1 MAINTGLFAKALW
14 EGVNSWY
21 GMAYNEYPEECGD
34 IFEKRDSRKA
44 WEEVI
49 GTAGLGM
56 AAVKPEGSP
65 VAYDTSRQGF
75 TNRFT
80 NVTYG
85 LGFVITKEM
94 MEDDLYDVVAQTR
107 SRSLAKSMRITKE
120 TVAANILN
128 RANNTSYLGGDGS
141 TLLASAAGGSSN
153 HPNVK
158 GGSFTNAP
166 AAGTDLSEAA
176 LEDACI
182 ALGKYTDDAGLRIA
196 TRPVK
201 LIVPVDNQFEAE
213 RILNTDLRVASADN
227 DLNAIKSMGKIPQGF
242 AVNHYITDVDS
253 WFIKTDCDDGMIHFE
268 RRGDDF
274 TQDNDHDTDNLKY
287 KATARYVFKWADP
300 RGLYGS
306 LGA

>member
-1 MAINTGLFAKALW
+1 MPINTGNFAKALW

-21 GMAYNEYPEECGD
+21 GMSYAEYAEQCGE
-34 IFEKRDSRKA
+34 IFEKRSSRKA
-44 WEEVI
+44 WEEII

-56 AAVKPEGSP
+56 AAVKPEGSA
-65 VAYDTSRQGF
+65 VAYDTAQQGF

-80 NVTYG
+80 HITYG

-107 SRSLAKSMRITKE
+107 SKSLAKSMRITKE
-120 TVAANILN
+120 TVAANVLN
-128 RANNTSYLGGDGS
+128 RAGNNAYLGGDGS
-141 TLLASAAGGSSN
+141 SLLASAAYTSTS

-201 LIVPVDNQFEAE
+201 LIVPVDLQFEAE
-213 RILNTDLRVASADN
+213 RILMTDQRVATADN
-227 DLNAIKSMGKIPQGF
+227 DLNAIKSLGKMPQGF
-242 AVNHYITDVDS
+242 TVNNYLTDIDS
-253 WFIKTDCDDGMIHFE
+253 WFVKTDCDNGMMQFE
-268 RRGDDF
+268 RRADDF

-287 KATARYVFKWADP
+287 KATARYSFGWADP
-300 RGLYGS
+300 RGIYGS
-306 LGA
+306 MGA